1 MSGHIQPD
9 LERQNHEYERKEKT
23 MSNITSTNTESK
35 ETKKRKPKA
44 TNNGSG
50 RTFRRGKYWA
60 YEIRRKY
67 WNGQETVKVNR
78 YNGQYKTKTEADRA
92 RFAALEEVEQEIEAG
107 KRGELLA
114 NGQAKMTFGE
124 IGKEFLAIHELKWGK
139 KTKQYMQ
146 TNLKKCEAF
155 YDRAW
160 DSITM
165 TEFQGMIN
173 VGGTYDTAKKMK
185 LLLTGMQKCA
195 FRYYPLLRNFVSDC
209 ELPPETI
216 AEKRVFEKDER
227 DLLWKV
233 INRDSE
239 LNGLTEDD
247 RMAASALLIMIYS
260 GMRPGELRNID
271 PKDIDLASH
280 RIHKGGLKT
289 KRGKTGS
296 IFVVDKIVPLVQE
309 WMLFKN
315 RFSEVSIETIRDR
328 VDKLQDKLSMPH
340 HVLSSCRTTTATV
353 LAEMKTSADDLQT
366 IMRHTNI
373 AVTRK
378 YYDKSGDEN
387 AIEALSRLDAELAEG
402 VSNGV

>member
-1 MSGHIQPD
+1 MM
-9 LERQNHEYERKEKT
+9 NTKHESEEMT
-23 MSNITSTNTESK
+23 MNMKNGEK

-44 TNNGSG
+44 SNNGSG
-50 RTFRRGKYWA
+50 RAFKRGKYWA
-60 YEIRRKY
+60 YEIRRQY
-67 WNGQETVKVNR
+67 WDGNKTVKANR
-78 YNGQYKTKTEADRA
+78 YCGHFKTKTEADKA
-92 RFAALEEVEQEIEAG
+92 RFAAIEELEKEIEAG
-107 KRGELLA
+107 KRGELA
-114 NGQAKMTFGE
+114 ARGQAKMTFGE
-124 IGKEFLAIHELKWGK
+124 IGNEFLTIHELKWGK
-139 KTKQYMQ
+139 KTKQYMR
-146 TNLKKCEAF
+146 TNLQKCEAF
-155 YDRAW
+155 FDREW
-160 DSITM
+160 DGITM

-216 AEKRVFEKDER
+216 AEKRVFEKGER

-233 INRDSE
+233 VNRDSG
-239 LNGLTEDD
+239 LKGLTEED
-247 RMAASALLIMIYS
+247 RMAASALLIMIHS
-260 GMRPGELRNID
+260 GMRPGELRNVD
-271 PKDIDLASH
+271 PVDIDLVNH
-280 RIHKGGLKT
+280 RIHKGGIKT

-296 IFVVDKIVPLVQE
+296 IFVVSKIVPLVRE
-309 WMLFKN
+309 WMMPKN

-328 VDKLQDKLSMPH
+328 ADKLQDKLGMPH

-366 IMRHTNI
+366 IMRHTSI

-387 AIEALSRLDAELAEG
+387 AIEALSRLDGDDDERKPYD
-402 VSNGV
+402 VKDNGMTD

>member
-1 MSGHIQPD
+1 MKN
-9 LERQNHEYERKEKT
+9 EVAKKKT
-23 MSNITSTNTESK
+23 
-35 ETKKRKPKA
+35 KRKKS

-50 RTFRRGKYWA
+50 TTFKRGKYWA
-60 YEIRRKY
+60 FEIRRRY
-67 WNGQETVKVNR
+67 WDGNQMMTASR
-78 YNGQYKTKTEADRA
+78 YGGKYKTKTEADRA
-92 RFAALEEVEQEIEAG
+92 RLAALEDVEKEIEAG
-107 KRGELLA
+107 KRGELVA
-114 NGQAKMTFGE
+114 KGQAKMTFGE

-139 KTKQYMQ
+139 KTKQYMR
-146 TNLKKCEAF
+146 TNLMKCKAF
-155 YDRAW
+155 FDREW

-165 TEFQGMIN
+165 TEFQSMIN

-216 AEKRVFEKDER
+216 AEKRVFEKEER

-233 INRDSE
+233 VNRDSE
-239 LNGLTEDD
+239 LKGLTEND
-247 RMAASALLIMIYS
+247 RMAASALLIMIHS

-271 PKDIDLASH
+271 PKDIDLSNH
-280 RIHKGGLKT
+280 RIRKGGIKT

-309 WMLFKN
+309 WMLFRN
-315 RFSEVSIETIRDR
+315 RYSETSIETIRDR
-328 VDKLQDKLSMPH
+328 VDKLQDKLGMPH

-366 IMRHTNI
+366 IMRHTSI

-387 AIEALSRLDAELAEG
+387 AIEALSRLDVDLVER
-402 VSNGV
+402 V